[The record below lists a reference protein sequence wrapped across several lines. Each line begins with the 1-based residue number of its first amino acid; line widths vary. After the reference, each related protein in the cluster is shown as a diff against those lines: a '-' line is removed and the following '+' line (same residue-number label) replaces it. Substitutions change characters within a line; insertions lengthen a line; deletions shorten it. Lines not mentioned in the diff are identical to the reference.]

1 MISKVVKSGYA
12 FSRNPI
18 LVHAEA
24 PEGVTP
30 GVAGSFFT
38 ISVGAEKVYS
48 GRFYPPLDLDLAEIV
63 DAHIGFFKE
72 PETDDA
78 APLVRIETADEMF
91 RRYVFALF
99 EFAEDEYEEEFE
111 FVAIPGGISGQNF
124 KRMLATGQDIFNAR
138 FFNHKSNFFMTTR
151 TAGWRIVM
159 KETELYPLYFIIPGS
174 ASLEIVE
181 ALSKKSLALGDLTQ
195 GVFAL
200 NLDAVRRKFMQ
211 TYDLIPNMFHLNVDG
226 NYSCCMVIEAAA
238 AARER
243 YRLKFRNSLGVFEI
257 IELVGALYV
266 SPDYTAS
273 DASGFDRYD
282 PDAGAFYADRE
293 RIERKQVITVET
305 GVKRPDEVRFL
316 MDMIGSEEVYLLDL
330 TEFPL
335 KVIPSAESLKYSP
348 RPETPEKFT
357 LKLKLADTE
366 SNIMQDIIDGLEG
379 RKPRVFSKQFSKQ
392 FN

>member
-1 MISKVVKSGYA
+1 
-12 FSRNPI
+12 
-18 LVHAEA
+18 
-24 PEGVTP
+24 
-30 GVAGSFFT
+30 
-38 ISVGAEKVYS
+38 
-48 GRFYPPLDLDLAEIV
+48 
-63 DAHIGFFKE
+63 
-72 PETDDA
+72 
-78 APLVRIETADEMF
+78 
-91 RRYVFALF
+91 
-99 EFAEDEYEEEFE
+99 
-111 FVAIPGGISGQNF
+111 
-124 KRMLATGQDIFNAR
+124 
-138 FFNHKSNFFMTTR
+138 
-151 TAGWRIVM
+151 
-159 KETELYPLYFIIPGS
+159 
-174 ASLEIVE
+174 
-181 ALSKKSLALGDLTQ
+181 
-195 GVFAL
+195 
-200 NLDAVRRKFMQ
+200 MQ